1 VMEHGGD
8 LELEF
13 QNQDVGTH
21 MAFLP
26 NDGERVAVTLPSHQG
41 GTARIHLSQ
50 PGLYWFGC
58 PVANHA
64 GRGMLGLVIVKG
76 DVPAEAKLDRPA
88 QNRP

>member
-1 VMEHGGD
+1 MERAGD

-13 QNQDVGTH
+13 QNQDEGTH

-26 NDGERVAVTLPSHQG
+26 NDGERVTVTIPRHQG
-41 GTARIHLSQ
+41 ATARIHLGQ

-58 PVANHA
+58 PVANPA

-76 DVPAEAKLDRPA
+76 DVPAEAKLDRPH
-88 QNRP
+88 QERP